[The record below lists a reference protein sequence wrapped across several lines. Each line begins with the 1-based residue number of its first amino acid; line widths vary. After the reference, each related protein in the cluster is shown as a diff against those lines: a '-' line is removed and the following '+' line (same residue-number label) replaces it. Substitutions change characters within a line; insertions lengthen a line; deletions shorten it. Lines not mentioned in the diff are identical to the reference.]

1 MTISPKT
8 MEESDLHVSR
18 APCPP
23 PRRGQRHPNGLH
35 QQEEGAHDPAPGG
48 PPPDILAGLAT
59 VGQGH
64 CKAHQLAFHA
74 FHGDQQALDIQ
85 TDPHYIPLDLSRN
98 PTYGY
103 KSTSSSPDIFWE
115 HFRDIVVHTVPT
127 SNPDIRHA
135 SNGVTDALHE
145 LVMLCPYRNKLQIVI
160 AASDLLA
167 AITLI
172 TALLPEIQLN
182 TSNYYYLS
190 PTWFNPYNISETIKW
205 STDQYLYRDMNREQY
220 VQVMTEQLNILT
232 QMIVHKTDLHLTDV
246 ADLYMCKF
254 KLTDDQIDH
263 MVLTLLSTK
272 IIHPSQ

>member
-1 MTISPKT
+1 
-8 MEESDLHVSR
+8 MEELNLHVSR
-18 APCPP
+18 TLLPASG
-23 PRRGQRHPNGLH
+23 RGQSPPDHFN
-35 QQEEGAHDPAPGG
+35 QQVESPSNPRASG
-48 PPPDILAGLAT
+48 PPPHILAALAT

-64 CKAHQLAFHA
+64 GQADQLRLDAV
-74 FHGDQQALDIQ
+74 HGDEQALDIQ
-85 TDPHYIPLDLSRN
+85 TDLHDIPLDLSSN

-103 KSTSSSPDIFWE
+103 KTTSSSPDIFWE

-135 SNGVTDALHE
+135 SNGVTDSLHE
-145 LVMLCPYRNKLQIVI
+145 LVMLCPYRDKLQTVI

-172 TALLPEIQLN
+172 TTLLPKIQLN

-190 PTWFNPYNISETIKW
+190 PTWFNPYNISKTIKW
-205 STDQYLYRDMNREQY
+205 STSQYLYRDMNKDQY
-220 VQVMTEQLNILT
+220 VQTMTEQLNILT

-263 MVLTLLSTK
+263 MVRTLLSTK
-272 IIHPSQ
+272 SIHSSQ